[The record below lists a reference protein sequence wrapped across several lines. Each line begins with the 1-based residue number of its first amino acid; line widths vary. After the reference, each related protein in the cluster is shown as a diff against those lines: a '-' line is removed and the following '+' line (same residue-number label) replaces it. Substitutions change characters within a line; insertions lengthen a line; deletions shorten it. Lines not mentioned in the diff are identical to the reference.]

1 METMQVRIASEARPA
16 VETTLKRLERMHQRR
31 GLLFAASWSD
41 EYIKTHRIKHST
53 KQVPLEGTIRKIALT
68 RDYQPQGVAPPTERH
83 ADFRY
88 HDLTLTMSPLSDDW
102 DLLYTVSPA
111 NPNEPHGSE
120 AIIKQNPLSDEEHE
134 YPTHFH
140 DHCDHCNSG
149 RRGRHKTMTFR
160 HKETGEVVSVGSTC
174 VLEYTGIDPA
184 LVESLLEFKGK
195 ATTHD
200 FATGSRGG
208 QRTMGTYEFALRA
221 SMWLHANEGYTR
233 GLGHSLF
240 NYDLIKHPQTG
251 QIGFG
256 YRQLVPKAHIIA
268 APAGGVSEPV
278 GFGWLREDEAVAPE
292 AISPSVFTVAEAF
305 MDYCLG
311 LSGSSSF
318 EHTVRNIFKS
328 GVVSKKSAAMAG
340 GALAGYLKHIQREA
354 RKTAE
359 VERKAARPAGKH
371 LGTVGERTDFGTAT
385 VVFVRRIEGYYGTTT
400 LTKFLA
406 GDDTLVWFRSGDKSD
421 LKVGDTVSIMGTVK
435 KHDQFKDEKQTVIT
449 RAKFTTDNQGWEVGQ

>member
-1 METMQVRIASEARPA
+1 
-16 VETTLKRLERMHQRR
+16 MHQRR

-41 EYIKTHRIKHST
+41 EYTKTHRIKHST
-53 KQVPLEGTIRKIALT
+53 KQVPLEGTIRQITLT

-83 ADFRY
+83 ATFRY
-88 HDLTLTMSPLSDDW
+88 YDLTLTMSPLSDDW
-102 DLLYTVSPA
+102 DLLFTVSPT
-111 NPNEPHGSE
+111 NPEDPHGSE
-120 AIIKQNPLSDEEHE
+120 AIVKENPLMESMAHAQF
-134 YPTHFH
+134 PTHFH
-140 DHCDHCNSG
+140 DHCDHCESG

-160 HKETGEVVSVGSTC
+160 HKETDEVVSVGSSC
-174 VLEYTGIDPA
+174 VLEYTGIDPT
-184 LVESLLEFKGK
+184 LVESILEFKGK

-200 FATGSRGG
+200 FDTSKRGVV
-208 QRTMGTYEFALRA
+208 RSMTTYEFALRA
-221 SMWLHANEGYTR
+221 SMWLHSNSGYAR

-240 NYDLIKHPQTG
+240 DFDLIKHPQTG

-268 APAGGVSEPV
+268 APAGGITEPV
-278 GFGWLREDEAVAPE
+278 GFQWLREDEPVAPE
-292 AISPSVFTVAEAF
+292 VISPSVFTVAEAF

-328 GVVSKKSAAMAG
+328 GVVSKKGAAMAG

-354 RKTAE
+354 RRTAE
-359 VERKAARPAGKH
+359 VERKAAAPAGKH
-371 LGTVGERTDFGTAT
+371 LGTVGDRMDFGNAT

-421 LKVGDTVSIMGTVK
+421 LKVGDTVSITGTVK

-449 RAKFTTDNQGWEVGQ
+449 RAKFTRGEE

>member
-268 APAGGVSEPV
+268 APAGGISEPV
-278 GFGWLREDEAVAPE
+278 GFGWLREDEPVAPE

>member
-1 METMQVRIASEARPA
+1 MSDTFTVKIAAEARSA
-16 VETTLKRLERMHQRR
+16 VETTLRRLERMHQRR

-41 EYIKTHRIKHST
+41 EYTRTHVIKTGT
-53 KQVPLEGTIRKIALT
+53 KQQPLTGTVQLIN
-68 RDYQPQGVAPPTERH
+68 QGKSSQERH
-83 ADFRY
+83 ATFRY

-102 DLLYTVSPA
+102 DLLFTVSPA
-111 NPNEPHGSE
+111 DPNEPDGSE
-120 AIIKQNPLSDEEHE
+120 AIVMQNPLMESMAHAQF
-134 YPTHFH
+134 PTHFH
-140 DHCDHCNSG
+140 DHCDHCTSG

-160 HKETGEVVSVGSTC
+160 HKETDEVVSVGSSC
-174 VLEYTGIDPA
+174 VLEYTGIDPS
-184 LVESLLEFKGK
+184 LVESILDFKGK

-200 FATGSRGG
+200 FDTGTRGPKATM
-208 QRTMGTYEFALRA
+208 TTYEFALRA
-221 SMWLHANEGYTR
+221 SMWLHANKPYAR
-233 GLGHSLF
+233 GLGASLF
-240 NYDLIKHPQTG
+240 QHDLIKHPQSG

-256 YRQLVPKAHIIA
+256 YRQLMPATTIIM
-268 APAGGVSEPV
+268 APAGGITEPV
-278 GFGWLREDEAVAPE
+278 DFRWLREDQVAPE

-305 MDYCLG
+305 MDYCLN

-328 GVVSKKSAAMAG
+328 GIVSGKSSAMAG

-359 VERKAARPAGKH
+359 VERKVAAPAGKH
-371 LGTVGERTDFGTAT
+371 LGTVGERADFGPAT

-421 LKVGDTVSIMGTVK
+421 LAVGDTVSITGTVK

-449 RAKFTTDNQGWEVGQ
+449 RAKYARGEE

>member
-256 YRQLVPKAHIIA
+256 YRQLVPKAHIIT

-371 LGTVGERTDFGTAT
+371 LGTVGERKDFGTAT

>member
-1 METMQVRIASEARPA
+1 MSMETMQVRIASEARPA
-16 VETTLKRLERMHQRR
+16 VETTLRRLERMHQRR
-31 GLLFAASWSD
+31 GLLFAASWSE
-41 EYIKTHRIKHST
+41 EYEQTHRIKHGT
-53 KQVPLEGTIRKIALT
+53 KQVPLEGTIQRIAAAH
-68 RDYQPQGVAPPTERH
+68 GVPNHRTAN
-83 ADFRY
+83 FRY
-88 HDLTLTMSPLSDDW
+88 HDLTLTMSPLSDEW

-111 NPNEPHGSE
+111 DPNEPHGSE
-120 AIIKQNPLSDEEHE
+120 AIVKQNPLSDEEHE

-140 DHCDHCNSG
+140 DHCDHCESG

-184 LVESLLEFKGK
+184 LVESILAFKGK

-200 FATGSRGG
+200 FDTGRRGAKA
-208 QRTMGTYEFALRA
+208 TMGTYEFALRA
-221 SMWLHANEGYTR
+221 SMWLHANKPYSR
-233 GLGHSLF
+233 SLGARLF
-240 NYDLIKHPQTG
+240 SNGIIRNEKG
-251 QIGFG
+251 EVVFG
-256 YRQLVPKAHIIA
+256 YPHPTKAGAFITSEHL
-268 APAGGVSEPV
+268 GGVSEPV
-278 GFGWLREDEAVAPE
+278 DFQWLREDEPVAPE

-305 MDYCLG
+305 MDYCLN

-328 GVVSKKSAAMAG
+328 GVVSGKSSAMAG

-359 VERKAARPAGKH
+359 VERKAAAPAGKH
-371 LGTVGERTDFGTAT
+371 LGTVGERTDFGPAT

-421 LKVGDTVSIMGTVK
+421 LKVGDTVSITGTVK

-449 RAKFTTDNQGWEVGQ
+449 RAKFTRGEE

>member
-200 FATGSRGG
+200 FDTGSRGG

-268 APAGGVSEPV
+268 APAGGISEPV
-278 GFGWLREDEAVAPE
+278 GFGWLREDEPVAPE

-305 MDYCLG
+305 IEYCLG

-328 GVVSKKSAAMAG
+328 GVVSKKAAAMAG

-406 GDDTLVWFRSGDKSD
+406 GDDTLVWFRSGDKAD
-421 LKVGDTVSIMGTVK
+421 LKVGDTVSITGTVK

-449 RAKFTTDNQGWEVGQ
+449 RAKFTRGEE

>member
-16 VETTLKRLERMHQRR
+16 VEKTVARLERMHQRR
-31 GLLFAASWSD
+31 GLLFAASWSE
-41 EYIKTHRIKHST
+41 EYTKTHRIKHST
-53 KQVPLEGTIRKIALT
+53 KQVPLEGTIRQIALK

-111 NPNEPHGSE
+111 DPNEPHGSE

-140 DHCDHCNSG
+140 DHCDHCESG

-160 HKETGEVVSVGSTC
+160 HKDTGEVVSVGSSC

-184 LVESLLEFKGK
+184 LVESILAFKGK

-200 FATGSRGG
+200 FDTGNRGAKA
-208 QRTMGTYEFALRA
+208 TMGTYEFALRA
-221 SMWLHANEGYTR
+221 SMWLHANKPYTR
-233 GLGHSLF
+233 GLGSALF
-240 NYDLIKHPQTG
+240 QHGLIKHKDTG
-251 QIGFG
+251 EVGFG
-256 YRQLVPKAHIIA
+256 YHVLMPRGSYIV
-268 APAGGVSEPV
+268 APAGGITEPV
-278 GFGWLREDEAVAPE
+278 GFAWLKEDEPVAPE

-305 MDYCLG
+305 MDYCLN

-328 GVVSKKSAAMAG
+328 GVVSGKSSAMAG

-421 LKVGDTVSIMGTVK
+421 LKVGDTVSITGTVK

-449 RAKFTTDNQGWEVGQ
+449 RAKYTRGEE